1 MVVIPNI
8 LRISVRMGNEEE
20 KLVTQSEELGLNKTL
35 LRKIALISL

>member
-20 KLVTQSEELGLNKTL
+20 KLVTQSEELGLNKIL
-35 LRKIALISL
+35 LRKIARISL